1 MDCLNKTISL
11 IEQGKMDREINR
23 KQAITSLEALIAKCE
38 EAIKVWQDYLKSPGA
53 PGDKW
58 SVLSWVGPQ
67 RAVRLHEIGLEAREQ
82 MLQACLSL
90 GAVGGHIAG
99 LEDGVVVTAYG
110 QLMTGQTG
118 PDAGKAALQKMQQDI
133 KHLGQVIGR
142 IKSAPAV
149 RVKKP
154 AAVAAP
160 KAKKQTVKKVAGK
173 KKSAPK
179 KAGKKPAAKK
189 PSAPKKKPAGKKKS
203 TGKKKSVGKKKSAGN
218 ASKAK
223 KKAKKK

>member
-23 KQAITSLEALIAKCE
+23 KQAIVSLEALIAKCE
-38 EAIKVWQDYLKSPGA
+38 EAITVWQEYLKSPGA

-67 RAVRLHEIGLEAREQ
+67 RGVRLHEIGLEAREQ

-99 LEDGVVVTAYG
+99 LEDGIVVSAYG

-118 PDAGKAALQKMQQDI
+118 PDAGKAAVQRMQQDI
-133 KHLGQVIGR
+133 KHLGKVIER

-154 AAVAAP
+154 AAVTAP
-160 KAKKQTVKKVAGK
+160 KTKQQAVKKADGK

-179 KAGKKPAAKK
+179 KASKKSAAKK
-189 PSAPKKKPAGKKKS
+189 PSATKKKPAGKKKPAS
-203 TGKKKSVGKKKSAGN
+203 KKKSTGA
-218 ASKAK
+218 ASKAR